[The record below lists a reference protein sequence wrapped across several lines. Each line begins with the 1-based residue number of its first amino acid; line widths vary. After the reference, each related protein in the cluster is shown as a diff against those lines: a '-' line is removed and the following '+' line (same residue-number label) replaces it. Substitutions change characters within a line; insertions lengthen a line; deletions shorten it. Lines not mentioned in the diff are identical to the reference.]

1 MSACRLARVSHTWK
15 RWGIGH
21 FGIFL
26 ILCEILWVYIP
37 HLTCG
42 SAWNWH
48 TAKWQYICR

>member
-1 MSACRLARVSHTWK
+1 
-15 RWGIGH
+15 
-21 FGIFL
+21 
-26 ILCEILWVYIP
+26 LWVYIP